1 MPLQISQWNQSKVLF
16 TAAILDFGV
25 IGLSGLTKK
34 SVYADK
40 VLATILGVTEGDQVS
55 YAQLS
60 KGLHQYIRENNLK
73 NPRAVNLNA
82 KPPAVAPPAEVTNTV
97 ASAIVTKR
105 CRDCEAEIPAGAIFC
120 DLCGVRQ

>member
-1 MPLQISQWNQSKVLF
+1 
-16 TAAILDFGV
+16 V

-40 VLATILGVTEGDQVS
+40 VLATILGVTEGDYVS

-60 KGLHQYIRENNLK
+60 KGLHQYIKENKLK
-73 NPRAVNLNA
+73 NPRPLALHSTPQV
-82 KPPAVAPPAEVTNTV
+82 PALVPQPAASLVTNV
-97 ASAIVTKR
+97 VTQR
-105 CRDCEAEIPAGAIFC
+105 CRDCGAEIPSGAVFC